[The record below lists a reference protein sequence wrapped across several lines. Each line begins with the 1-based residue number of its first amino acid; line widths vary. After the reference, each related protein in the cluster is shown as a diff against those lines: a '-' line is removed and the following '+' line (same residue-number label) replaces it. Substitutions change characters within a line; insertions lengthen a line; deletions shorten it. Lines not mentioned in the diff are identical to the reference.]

1 MKSSKQ
7 HVFLN
12 GKIFTSDRS
21 MPQAEAMI
29 VEDSR
34 IIWIG
39 PQNEL
44 PSAGSFPLV
53 TDLKG
58 FLFLHFFLR
67 YGDRKST
74 RLNSSHT

>member
-39 PQNEL
+39 P
-44 PSAGSFPLV
+44 
-53 TDLKG
+53 
-58 FLFLHFFLR
+58 
-67 YGDRKST
+67 
-74 RLNSSHT
+74 